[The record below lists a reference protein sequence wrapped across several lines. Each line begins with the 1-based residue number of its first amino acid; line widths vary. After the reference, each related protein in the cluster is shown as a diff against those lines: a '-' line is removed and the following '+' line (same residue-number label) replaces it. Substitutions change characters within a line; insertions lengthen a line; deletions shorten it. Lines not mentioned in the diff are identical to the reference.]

1 VKFHVYRTSTGRL
14 GGIDFEIKSLEE
26 LTSFITSIKLD
37 AMIVRPLRE
46 GDLWELRVYDE
57 YDECQSTASQ
67 P

>member
-14 GGIDFEIKSLEE
+14 GGIDLEIQSLEE
-26 LTSFITSIKLD
+26 LTAFITSIKLD

-57 YDECQSTASQ
+57 YEEC
-67 P
+67 